1 MTAAPSLPSS
11 RAYSWDS
18 VLSTYLPALILGLG
32 VGIALPAVPLLA
44 KSFNV
49 GFGLAS
55 LVLTVF
61 LLGGMVGSLPTG
73 SLIDRIGR
81 RKVLLAG
88 PLVTSVM
95 ALLTVTAQ
103 TFPELLAYRFL
114 DGWAAQM
121 WLMARMTGI
130 AAGTAPGQ
138 RARQITLLIGMDNTG
153 RLLGP
158 VAGGFIATAWG
169 LRSPFVAYGIL
180 ALLALASSAKFA
192 AQDESREPIRK
203 PLPGEERLTFRQLVL
218 PRLPFFGVI
227 FFSAI
232 ARAPIFSDLLHL
244 YAAFTYGLNARSIG
258 FLAAGSSG
266 ISVPVG
272 MFAGYL
278 MDRLG
283 RKRTLIPSFIGIT
296 CAMSLLGVSA
306 FLHLTL
312 WWYVGL
318 FLLAVTVQ
326 SLASGSTQTLGTDIA
341 PEEARGRFLGA
352 WQLFNQIGTSLS
364 PLAFAFIADGAGY
377 GWSFVFVATAAAA
390 VATLLITAVPETHH
404 RSYHLTD

>member
-1 MTAAPSLPSS
+1 
-11 RAYSWDS
+11 
-18 VLSTYLPALILGLG
+18 
-32 VGIALPAVPLLA
+32 
-44 KSFNV
+44 
-49 GFGLAS
+49 
-55 LVLTVF
+55 
-61 LLGGMVGSLPTG
+61 
-73 SLIDRIGR
+73 
-81 RKVLLAG
+81 
-88 PLVTSVM
+88 
-95 ALLTVTAQ
+95 
-103 TFPELLAYRFL
+103 
-114 DGWAAQM
+114 
-121 WLMARMTGI
+121 
-130 AAGTAPGQ
+130 
-138 RARQITLLIGMDNTG
+138 
-153 RLLGP
+153 
-158 VAGGFIATAWG
+158 
-169 LRSPFVAYGIL
+169 
-180 ALLALASSAKFA
+180 
-192 AQDESREPIRK
+192 
-203 PLPGEERLTFRQLVL
+203 
-218 PRLPFFGVI
+218 
-227 FFSAI
+227 
-232 ARAPIFSDLLHL
+232 
-244 YAAFTYGLNARSIG
+244 
-258 FLAAGSSG
+258 
-266 ISVPVG
+266 

-404 RSYHLTD
+404 RSYHLAD